1 MLIKICGI
9 TKEEEIIDINE
20 LKPDY
25 IGFVFTE
32 SKRHVDVNK
41 AKKLY
46 KELNKGIRT
55 VGVFRN
61 NDEEFILNV
70 LKEIPLDV
78 VQLHGDEDSDF
89 ILSLKDKVTC
99 DIWKAINV
107 TKLEDIK
114 EAYNYPVNN
123 ILLDGASP
131 GDGKV
136 FDWNL
141 LKGLSINKRLILAGG
156 INEEN
161 IKEGI
166 KNVRPDIVDTS
177 SGVEVIENGVRRKSK
192 YKMKNIISKVREF

>member
-9 TKEEEIIDINE
+9 TKEEEIRDINE

-32 SKRHVDVNK
+32 SKRQVDVNK

-136 FDWNL
+136 FDWSL

>member
-1 MLIKICGI
+1 MLVKICGI
-9 TKEEEIIDINE
+9 TKEEEIRDVNE

-25 IGFVFTE
+25 IGFVFAE
-32 SKRHVDVNK
+32 SKRKVDINK
-41 AKKLY
+41 AKELY
-46 KELNKGIRT
+46 KELNKTIRT

-78 VQLHGDEDSDF
+78 VQLHGDEDSNF
-89 ILSLKDKVTC
+89 ILSLKSKVTC

-107 TKLEDIK
+107 TNLEDIK
-114 EAYNYPVNN
+114 QAYNYPVNN
-123 ILLDGASP
+123 IVLDGANP
-131 GDGKV
+131 GEGKI

-161 IKEGI
+161 VEEGI
-166 KNVRPDIVDTS
+166 KNIKPDIVDTS

-192 YKMKNIISKVREF
+192 DKMKKIISKVREF